1 MAHHRKINLSMFRGD
16 EDEEDDLVIPPKVSP
31 RQARRNMGPDPEL
44 IYSVA
49 SSRIDRSEEQDILSW
64 NY

>member
-1 MAHHRKINLSMFRGD
+1 MFRGD